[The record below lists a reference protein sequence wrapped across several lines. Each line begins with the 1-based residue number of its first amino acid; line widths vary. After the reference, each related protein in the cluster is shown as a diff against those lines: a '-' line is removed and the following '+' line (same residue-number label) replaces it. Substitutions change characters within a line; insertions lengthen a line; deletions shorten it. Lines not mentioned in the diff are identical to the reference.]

1 MNNRQEIL
9 DFIKKFKWHAPEVLD
24 NLFLH
29 GNCYYFAVI
38 LKERFP
44 NAIIMYLM
52 IENHFLAYINGYLY
66 DIRGDVTDIV
76 DNKEMIAWDD
86 LVYYDS
92 ALYKRIVRD
101 CIKFR

>member
-1 MNNRQEIL
+1 MNNRHEIL
-9 DFIKKFKWHAPEVLD
+9 DFINKFKWYKPEVLEQ
-24 NLFLH
+24 LFLN

-44 NAIIMYLM
+44 NASIMYLM
-52 IENHFLAYINGYLY
+52 IENHFVVYINGYLY
-66 DIRGDVTDIV
+66 DIRGDVTDII

-86 LVYYDS
+86 LYHYDN

-101 CIKFR
+101 CIKIK